1 MSSWVKSSGAGRRPS
16 GNPNGSAQLL
26 RVFRRAAPYP
36 SREDRGEEGKDA
48 LDSYEELEQMQKLS
62 GSGKYEGHKH
72 QSNDANTPAD
82 RRKAL
87 YQKFYRQVQDGK
99 RPPHCVIL
107 SVTNQCLDYPKSLYQ
122 CLQERGLT
130 VEMFYLQ
137 VDSGLTRAL
146 QDVRACGSPL
156 CILVEPRNVALSSC
170 TVIIFSESLKIH
182 RNMPKEQALDFV
194 QKEHRHWPAKEPPL
208 QDAAITA
215 AQASQLLDDFLDRE
229 KIACHTVPADTRQLL
244 QLLADGVHLYP
255 GELETIS
262 EYVQSRKDY
271 LQASNSDAEKLN
283 KLPPGLGKPPPLLP
297 TPPGPPPVPVPLLPL
312 PGSHLKTKPPPL
324 LSLHGLPGLSLGP
337 QHPRGPM
344 PLHMPFGGPG
354 APRGPLLHHPPMFH
368 TIPRGQHGPRATP
381 PSLKSS
387 RPPLLSSPGVPLL
400 RPNGPRH

>member
-170 TVIIFSESLKIH
+170 TVIIFSESLK
-182 RNMPKEQALDFV
+182 
-194 QKEHRHWPAKEPPL
+194 
-208 QDAAITA
+208 T
-215 AQASQLLDDFLDRE
+215 
-229 KIACHTVPADTRQLL
+229 
-244 QLLADGVHLYP
+244 
-255 GELETIS
+255 
-262 EYVQSRKDY
+262 
-271 LQASNSDAEKLN
+271 SNSDAEKLN